1 MSGKTQAGS
10 EAAPTEPSANQ
21 LPAPASVVAAVTN
34 GGDAVAAAAAP
45 GVGAG
50 SGGKDDIDSKVLD
63 FLAVSLAA
71 V

>member
-1 MSGKTQAGS
+1 M
-10 EAAPTEPSANQ
+10 EPSANQ

-34 GGDAVAAAAAP
+34 GGDAVAAAAAAP